1 MTPDRWKF
9 VFGAS
14 SPPNRSQV
22 GFRTLPLNWGT
33 PLFIDFGNIIW
44 IFGSIFGALG
54 NRRSLQNRTFE
65 YRRALWPSKNA
76 LWEGVRK
83 KHENWM
89 KNRCENRRFLM
100 AQNHVWRYTLRLF
113 YTFGLFEKS
122 RKIDAKMEPKSRGF
136 WSKMRPWAPNGRLIL
151 PFSTIFEN
159 SKNRWFYDVAFRQ
172 RKIYKNWPLGVE
184 GLPKGLR
191 VSSDGT
197 RFRRQCPQ
205 GGSRARII
213 SR

>member
-1 MTPDRWKF
+1 M
-9 VFGAS
+9 
-14 SPPNRSQV
+14 
-22 GFRTLPLNWGT
+22 
-33 PLFIDFGNIIW
+33 
-44 IFGSIFGALG
+44 
-54 NRRSLQNRTFE
+54 SLQGIILGSSGSPKSAENLTYE
-65 YRRALWPSKNA
+65 HRRALWPSKNGV
-76 LWEGVRK
+76 WKRVRK
-83 KHENWM
+83 KHENSM
-89 KNRCENRRFLM
+89 KNLCENRSFLM

-113 YTFGLFEKS
+113 HTFGLFEKS

-159 SKNRWFYDVAFRQ
+159 SKNRWFFDVAFRR
-172 RKIYKNWPLGVE
+172 RKINKNWPVGVK
-184 GLPKGLR
+184 GLPQGLR
-191 VSSDGT
+191 VSSGGT